1 MAIVKETERSP
12 SALRKFIVKGNEH
25 KAAGLRGPPGNITL
39 PCLLALQLRC
49 VVSRFSLKSPPNAPL
64 TYTAHTP
71 LAIPHPLRHV
81 SRARYLRPTFDQ
93 D

>member
-1 MAIVKETERSP
+1 MVIVKEIERSP
-12 SALRKFIVKGNEH
+12 FVLRRFIVKGNEQ

-49 VVSRFSLKSPPNAPL
+49 VVSSFSLKSPPNEPL
-64 TYTAHTP
+64 TR
-71 LAIPHPLRHV
+71 LAIPHPRRHV
-81 SRARYLRPTFDQ
+81 SRAPYPRPIFNQ